1 MTRTL
6 LAALAAASFAFVAAP
21 LAAQSQAAAEA
32 EAPRTTY
39 RITFL
44 KLKPGAD
51 DRWTELSEKYY
62 GPAQDAAKLKRAT
75 IHWLVTGPWD
85 LMLIQ
90 ELPRG
95 LAALD
100 KHESPERNAMRA
112 AMAKIAGSAEA
123 AKKIAE
129 ESESL
134 VAESS
139 VALSHTHP

>member
-1 MTRTL
+1 MIGKIG
-6 LAALAAASFAFVAAP
+6 AAIAAASFM
-21 LAAQSQAAAEA
+21 LATVPAGAQSEP

-39 RITFL
+39 RIIYL

-62 GPAQDAAKLKRAT
+62 GPAQDEAKVKRPT

-100 KHESPERNAMRA
+100 KHETPERTAMRK
-112 AMAKIAGSAEA
+112 AMAKIAGSEDA
-123 AKKIAE
+123 AKKIFD
-129 ESESL
+129 ESDSL
-134 VAESS
+134 VAEST